1 MIANIIVIDCAFT
14 LDRRLRLILTGPV
27 VSLCPGWENVDSI
40 DDGEDGGRWDGDDTN
55 DDQDR
60 CAPAQ
65 LHPDSRGRRG
75 RRGFW
80 ETSGSLSIAPCSI
93 KIFLLPEDLK
103 QFPSLTKA
111 PLSLFHLI
119 LSLKKLISWLFLC
132 LLFVCFPG
140 RANGDSAR
148 LGGISPPRKTRSS
161 RSKRT
166 RGGFSQRSASCF
178 LKEARDLHSPEEPEV
193 L

>member
-1 MIANIIVIDCAFT
+1 MVVAEMEMIRMMIRTGVHQLNFT
-14 LDRRLRLILTGPV
+14 LIAGVGEGAAVFGRLQ
-27 VSLCPGWENVDSI
+27 VSFPS
-40 DDGEDGGRWDGDDTN
+40 
-55 DDQDR
+55 
-60 CAPAQ
+60 P
-65 LHPDSRGRRG
+65 
-75 RRGFW
+75 
-80 ETSGSLSIAPCSI
+80 PCSI
-93 KIFLLPEDLK
+93 KIFLHPEDLK

-132 LLFVCFPG
+132 LLFVRFPG
-140 RANGDSAR
+140 GANGDSAR

-178 LKEARDLHSPEEPEV
+178 FKQARDLHCPEEPEV

>member
-1 MIANIIVIDCAFT
+1 MVVTEEMEMIPMIIRTGVHQLNFT
-14 LDRRLRLILTGPV
+14 LIAGVGEGAAVFGRLQV
-27 VSLCPGWENVDSI
+27 
-40 DDGEDGGRWDGDDTN
+40 
-55 DDQDR
+55 
-60 CAPAQ
+60 
-65 LHPDSRGRRG
+65 
-75 RRGFW
+75 
-80 ETSGSLSIAPCSI
+80 SIAPCSI
-93 KIFLLPEDLK
+93 KIFLHPEDLK

-178 LKEARDLHSPEEPEV
+178 LKQARDLHRPEEPEV